1 MAEVLL
7 EADVLDHQVD
17 LRANVM
23 DASPFFEANLLLESD
38 VTGGPGITAEVTLS
52 AITGVP
58 VEAEA
63 FVTADVLAP
72 TILEP
77 IPAGAT
83 SDGDALVDASD
94 EGWGAD
100 QLHDAWGA
108 RSYSVQHS
116 MGGGLSGTIESWYA
130 NDFTIPPHV
139 PTLPGALSGYSIRE
153 AGEVVFQH
161 SFQDT
166 TRSLLTD
173 TTLDELMPVL
183 ELRAFGAGNV
193 RVTPFPLDA
202 TLCDGPSMELRCVGE
217 SHDLIR
223 ATLPTRLAL
232 ARQAASEA
240 GVALNLIAGPGVVGA
255 GERVPRDYTTQGK
268 TPARVISELLL
279 EANPRVW
286 YEPGLMTIDARALP
300 TASLNLPSASPPTTP
315 PSDDAGD
322 QVVDDF
328 GLEGVRVV
336 RFASSDRQG
345 VLLASE
351 VRALVSLYES
361 GASFALETDLMRPLG
376 ESAVTYNARFEPETI
391 PRFTPA
397 TPDGSRYYFDIALL
411 VKEAG
416 S

>member
-1 MAEVLL
+1 MPAEVLL
-7 EADVLDHQVD
+7 S
-17 LRANVM
+17 ANVL
-23 DASPFFEANLLLESD
+23 DASPFFEANVLLDAD
-38 VTGGPGITAEVTLS
+38 VTGGPGITAEVILT

-94 EGWGAD
+94 EGWGSDHVQAS
-100 QLHDAWGA
+100 WGA

-116 MGGGLSGTIESWYA
+116 MGGGLSGAIESWYQ
-130 NDFTIPPHV
+130 NDFSIPPHV
-139 PTLPGALSGYSIRE
+139 PTLPGAVSGYSIRE
-153 AGEVVFQH
+153 AGEVVFQR

-166 TRSLLTD
+166 TRALLTD
-173 TTLDELMPVL
+173 TTLSELMPVA
-183 ELRAFGAGNV
+183 ELQALAAGGV

-202 TLCDGPSMELRCVGE
+202 TLCDGISMELQCIAE
-217 SHDLIR
+217 SDGLIR
-223 ATLPTRLAL
+223 AILPTRLHL
-232 ARQAASEA
+232 ARQAASAA
-240 GVALNLIAGPGVVGA
+240 GVAVNLIAGPGVVGA

-286 YEPGLMTIDARALP
+286 YEPGLMTIDARVLP
-300 TASLNLPSASPPTTP
+300 TASLGLPSASPPTTP
-315 PSDDAGD
+315 PSDDADD

-328 GLEGVRVV
+328 GLESVRLV
-336 RFASSDRQG
+336 RFTSSDRQG
-345 VLLASE
+345 ILLANE

-376 ESAVTYNARFEPETI
+376 DPAVAYNARFEPDST

-411 VKEAG
+411 VEEVG